1 MSQTVKAADPK
12 TRNANRVVAMTCV
25 GVFFGMIG
33 VSYAAV
39 PQIGRAHV

>member
-25 GVFFGMIG
+25 SSSSG
-33 VSYAAV
+33 
-39 PQIGRAHV
+39 